1 MNHFTKIDIT
11 SSFDPQSPPERSS
24 RPFSSLPAGDGL
36 GGITQESR
44 FFSVE
49 PHTQLQGFCHWQSD
63 RKVSPRSI
71 VHGLEGSSE
80 SQYIRGIAV
89 KAYRAGFNVIRMN
102 QRTCG
107 GTEHLTPTLY
117 NSGLSEDYRTIL
129 NELAHRDGLNRI
141 WLIGYS
147 MGGNLVLKAGGE
159 LGKTEPALAGIA
171 AVCPNINP
179 TICARALEEPRNFI
193 YHRHFL
199 TRLKSRLRKK
209 AALLPGKWDLS
220 QLDRIAT
227 ISEFDDR
234 YTAHDGGYR
243 DGADYYN
250 RAGARHVLDAIAVP
264 TIITAQDDPFHS
276 LLNVYRTDY
285 SAAPTHSCGRSSL
298 WRPLRVFTEA
308 KWRRPV
314 LGGEPNRRLFAGSAM
329 TDAAPNLLPEQDGY
343 TALRGLRGFMAATRG
358 AHFHTQLRMSQVLSA
373 TIATMKTQL

>member
-1 MNHFTKIDIT
+1 
-11 SSFDPQSPPERSS
+11 
-24 RPFSSLPAGDGL
+24 
-36 GGITQESR
+36 
-44 FFSVE
+44 
-49 PHTQLQGFCHWQSD
+49 
-63 RKVSPRSI
+63 
-71 VHGLEGSSE
+71 
-80 SQYIRGIAV
+80 
-89 KAYRAGFNVIRMN
+89 MN

-264 TIITAQDDPFHS
+264 TTSLRHKTTRSFPTQCLPYRLFSGTHTFVWPLLAMEAIAGFHRRR
-276 LLNVYRTDY
+276 N
-285 SAAPTHSCGRSSL
+285 G
-298 WRPLRVFTEA
+298 
-308 KWRRPV
+308 RPV